1 MSISF
6 NQFKAIIL
14 DKEKF
19 RTGLI
24 NILKETE
31 SDRNFDREDKGIPL
45 VKFDGYDDGY
55 YWDYTIVGLNPD
67 EKTLTVTFS
76 IGSGSGYI
84 PMDYTEYNVGI
95 EDFRQY
101 LINRKWKNQDIDTIE
116 ILASCINEIQ
126 GSQIVSEEH
135 DDYE

>member
-19 RTGLI
+19 RADII
-24 NILKETE
+24 NILKDTE

-55 YWDYTIVGLNPD
+55 YWDYTLVGLNPD

-84 PMDYTEYNVGI
+84 PMDYTEYNVSI

>member
-55 YWDYTIVGLNPD
+55 YWDYTLVGLNPD

>member
-1 MSISF
+1 M
-6 NQFKAIIL
+6 NC
-14 DKEKF
+14 
-19 RTGLI
+19 
-24 NILKETE
+24 
-31 SDRNFDREDKGIPL
+31 
-45 VKFDGYDDGY
+45 
-55 YWDYTIVGLNPD
+55 
-67 EKTLTVTFS
+67 
-76 IGSGSGYI
+76 
-84 PMDYTEYNVGI
+84 TEYKVSI

>member
-55 YWDYTIVGLNPD
+55 YWDYTLVGLNPD

-84 PMDYTEYNVGI
+84 PMDCTEYKVSI

>member
-55 YWDYTIVGLNPD
+55 YWDYTLVGLNPD

-84 PMDYTEYNVGI
+84 PMNCTEYKVSI

>member
-55 YWDYTIVGLNPD
+55 YWDYTLVGLNPD
-67 EKTLTVTFS
+67 EKL
-76 IGSGSGYI
+76 
-84 PMDYTEYNVGI
+84 
-95 EDFRQY
+95 
-101 LINRKWKNQDIDTIE
+101 
-116 ILASCINEIQ
+116 
-126 GSQIVSEEH
+126 
-135 DDYE
+135 

>member
-19 RTGLI
+19 RADII
-24 NILKETE
+24 NILKDTE

-55 YWDYTIVGLNPD
+55 YWDYTLVGLNPD

-84 PMDYTEYNVGI
+84 PMDYTEYNVSI

-101 LINRKWKNQDIDTIE
+101 LINRKWKNKDIDTIE